1 MESQAG
7 WARNQLL
14 LETSFWESGEDSE
27 EEEELTLTWK
37 TKAVKKEKNMED
49 EDAEEDSETELDSDD
64 EGIGSMNSTGQSE
77 APEKAEGFVFSRTM
91 GRRREFDRGGKGRT
105 LGKHNV
111 GGLLTQ
117 LKRSL
122 QSRGKRGCE
131 VFGRPLA
138 QLIDQEG
145 GLVPNVVQWATSLI
159 ESRGPDAWEGIYRLS
174 GQATT
179 VAALKNSIKCGR
191 KPKPSDAESI
201 HSVAALLKVG
211 RDRF

>member
-1 MESQAG
+1 MEG
-7 WARNQLL
+7 
-14 LETSFWESGEDSE
+14 GKD
-27 EEEELTLTWK
+27 K
-37 TKAVKKEKNMED
+37 
-49 EDAEEDSETELDSDD
+49 DAEEDSETELDSDD

-77 APEKAEGFVFSRTM
+77 APEKTEEFVFSRTM

-122 QSRGKRGCE
+122 QSRGKRGCK
-131 VFGRPLA
+131 VFGQPLA